1 LITLGSETSGGIRHV
16 YASQLSAKHT
26 DNGLRIKSATTRG
39 GTIEDIYF
47 VDSKLDSVLNA
58 YQFNL
63 NWYPAY
69 SYSQLPAG
77 YTKETAPAHW
87 ISMLN
92 KVEPASKGI
101 PQAKNIV
108 VQNVSIT
115 HAVKAFEINGLPNSI
130 LENFKFVNSLITA
143 QTLGTMEHT
152 AGWKFINTTI
162 DISAKV
168 IEKKKVESIADE
180 ERLKQ

>member
-1 LITLGSETSGGIRHV
+1 
-16 YASQLSAKHT
+16 
-26 DNGLRIKSATTRG
+26 LRIKSATTRG

-101 PQAKNIV
+101 PHAKNIV
-108 VQNVSIT
+108 IQNVSIT

-152 AGWKFINTTI
+152 AGWKFINTSI

-168 IEKKKVESIADE
+168 IEKKKAESIADE